1 MVYPLFTYCDALPLS
16 DLKPF
21 WYLFLTIPVM
31 TRWER
36 FTRTS
41 LIHSPSSHVMTVC
54 STGLWLS
61 HFSTTH
67 VVEGFGG
74 CKDVQGQAVLVLI
87 HATSSSMTMV
97 SNLWSCRNSLTGGQ
111 TGMTFFLFISN
122 FLLREGFRLCMEHP
136 PRSGRSSPPH
146 TAENLVAKS
155 CNASSST
162 RLFWKISKS
171 MKTGLIS
178 ASGISL
184 ISIQIRNC
192 RKLINQSEAH
202 VAGVTAYLSSHWYKQ
217 PCSTPL
223 TFCNIL
229 IAVLGG

>member
-162 RLFWKISKS
+162 ILFWKISRIHEDRSYFSLWDIVDFNPNK
-171 MKTGLIS
+171 KLQEADQPIRGTCCRGYCLPI
-178 ASGISL
+178 ISL
-184 ISIQIRNC
+184 I
-192 RKLINQSEAH
+192 
-202 VAGVTAYLSSHWYKQ
+202 
-217 PCSTPL
+217 
-223 TFCNIL
+223 
-229 IAVLGG
+229 